1 MSNLQPESLNAG
13 GLPSS
18 PWVLVDDNTVGQ
30 TAQVLE
36 QLTAWLL
43 TAEPGHTGS
52 FADAISR
59 GDTDAEGVAYWIDAL
74 AARLRHCTQAA
85 EL

>member
-1 MSNLQPESLNAG
+1 MSNLQPEGPAAA

-30 TAQVLE
+30 TARLLE
-36 QLTAWLL
+36 ELTAWLL
-43 TAEPGHTGS
+43 TAAPGHTGS

-59 GDTDAEGVAYWIDAL
+59 GDTDAEGVAYWVDAL

>member
-1 MSNLQPESLNAG
+1 MSNFQPEAPVAS
-13 GLPSS
+13 GLPTT

-30 TAQVLE
+30 TARVLE
-36 QLTAWLL
+36 ELAAWLL
-43 TAEPGHTGS
+43 TAAPLHTGS
-52 FADAISR
+52 FANAISR
-59 GDTDAEGVAYWIDAL
+59 GDTDAEAVAYWVDAL

>member
-1 MSNLQPESLNAG
+1 MSSFQPDGLVAS

-30 TAQVLE
+30 TARVLE
-36 QLTAWLL
+36 ELTAWLP
-43 TAEPGHTGS
+43 TAAPPHTGS
-52 FADAISR
+52 FANAISR
-59 GDTDAEGVAYWIDAL
+59 ADTDAEGVAYWIEAL
-74 AARLRHCTQAA
+74 AARLRHCTQAG